1 MRNKMQSEGIAT
13 FTSSERDYIRR
24 QLDRFF
30 STLPTVADG
39 FQLKTW
45 RGGPAA
51 GKAKPSANCQGAGG
65 AWPHAARYR
74 RTPQGGTPVLLR
86 DVARIELGPEER
98 RGIAELN
105 GQGEVVSGIALQRDG
120 QNALRVIDSVK

>member
-1 MRNKMQSEGIAT
+1 MEAAARASLPSMSKMQSEGIAP

-51 GKAKPSANCQGAGG
+51 GKPKLPPTAKGLVERGLMRLDTEEQLSQHCRRCLVER
-65 AWPHAARYR
+65 AAPRY
-74 RTPQGGTPVLLR
+74 
-86 DVARIELGPEER
+86 A
-98 RGIAELN
+98 
-105 GQGEVVSGIALQRDG
+105 
-120 QNALRVIDSVK
+120 